1 MNFEIR
7 IKDIN
12 KLALTEITAIYSRL
26 SWPNSGSDSSIRKEL
41 EKRYIH
47 PTPGPH
53 PSMMLAMVW
62 ENGVFA
68 SWVGTRPWPEKFK
81 GNPVTA
87 QTVECFTAEEY
98 RRKGLARLG
107 LQALISADLLDRE
120 RIVSVYSPE
129 VVRLAEKCGCKT
141 VIYCETTE

>member
-12 KLALTEITAIYSRL
+12 HLSLTDVTAIYNRL
-26 SWPNSGSDSSIRKEL
+26 SHADSGSDSSLQPEL

-47 PTPGPH
+47 PKPGPH

-62 ENGVFA
+62 DNGTFA

-81 GNPVTA
+81 GEPVTA
-87 QTVECFTAEEY
+87 QTIECFTDPDY
-98 RRKGLARLG
+98 RRRGLATMG
-107 LQALISADLLDRE
+107 LQALISAGLLDRNE
-120 RIVSVYSPE
+120 IVAVYSAAALH
-129 VVRLAEKCGCKT
+129 LARQCGCKQ
-141 VIYCETTE
+141 VILCDA